1 MNVSHEPRRPASP
14 DAGEIFGAL
23 SSELETLKAADL
35 YRAPRVFEG
44 RADRVVVKDGRELLC
59 FASNNYL
66 GLTADEAVIRAASEA
81 TLHYGTGSGASRLVS
96 GTMKLH
102 VRLEEELA
110 SFKGTEAALLFGSG
124 FAANLGTIT
133 ALVGPEDV
141 VYTDRLNHAS
151 IIDGS
156 RLSKA
161 RVEIYAHADAADLES
176 RLVRKDDRNP
186 GRRRLIV
193 TDGVFSMD
201 GDLAPLPEIL
211 KLAEVYDAWVLVD
224 DAHASG
230 VIGPRGAGT
239 ADYYGVDSPRL
250 IRLGTLSKAF
260 GGEGGFVAGP
270 ADLVDYLR
278 HKARP
283 FVFSTAPSPATTAT
297 ALKALEIVQT
307 EPHRR
312 ERLRANAER
321 LREGLLSLGY
331 AVPGGPTPI
340 LPVMVG
346 EPATAVA
353 LSKALEDRGVL
364 APAIRPPTVPRGTSR
379 LRVTA
384 MATHTHSDI
393 SRALQ
398 AFREVRRGSP

>member
-1 MNVSHEPRRPASP
+1 MTVFREVRSAT
-14 DAGEIFGAL
+14 GEVFGAL
-23 SSELETLKAADL
+23 SAELEALRAADL
-35 YRAPRVFEG
+35 YRSPRVFEG

-66 GLTADEAVIRAASEA
+66 GLTADEEVIRAASRA
-81 TLHYGTGSGASRLVS
+81 TLRYGTGSGASRLVS

-133 ALVGPEDV
+133 ALVGPRDV
-141 VYTDRLNHAS
+141 IYTDRLNHAS

-156 RLSKA
+156 RLSRA
-161 RVEIYAHADAADLES
+161 RLEIYAHADADDLEKRLAHNGS
-176 RLVRKDDRNP
+176 RDP

-201 GDLAPLPEIL
+201 GDLAPLPRIL
-211 KLAEVYDAWVLVD
+211 ELAETYDAWVLVD

-239 ADYYGVDSPRL
+239 ADYYGIDSPRL

-283 FVFSTAPSPATTAT
+283 FVFSTAPSPATAAT
-297 ALKALEIVQT
+297 ALKALEIIRT

-312 ERLRANAER
+312 QRLRANADR
-321 LREGLLSLGY
+321 LREGLRALGY
-331 AVPGGPTPI
+331 TVPGHLTPI
-340 LPVMVG
+340 LPVMIG
-346 EPATAVA
+346 EPGRAVA
-353 LSKALEDRGVL
+353 LSKDLEHLGIL
-364 APAIRPPTVPRGTSR
+364 APAIRPPTVPEGTSR

-384 MATHTHSDI
+384 MATHTDQDI
-393 SRALQ
+393 ERALR
-398 AFREVRRGSP
+398 AFEEVR

>member
-1 MNVSHEPRRPASP
+1 MTVFREVRSVT
-14 DAGEIFGAL
+14 GEVFGAL
-23 SSELETLKAADL
+23 SAELEALRTADL
-35 YRAPRVFEG
+35 YRTPRVFEG

-66 GLTADEAVIRAASEA
+66 GLTADEEVIRAASRS
-81 TLHYGTGSGASRLVS
+81 TLRYGTGSGASRLVS
-96 GTMKLH
+96 GTMSLH

-133 ALVGPEDV
+133 ALVGPQDV
-141 VYTDRLNHAS
+141 IYTDRLNHAS

-156 RLSKA
+156 RLSRA
-161 RVEIYAHADAADLES
+161 RLEIYAHAGADDLEKKLAYNEG
-176 RLVRKDDRNP
+176 RDP

-201 GDLAPLPEIL
+201 GDLAPLPRIL
-211 KLAEVYDAWVLVD
+211 ELAEAYDAWVLVD

-239 ADYYGVDSPRL
+239 ADYYGIDSSRL

-283 FVFSTAPSPATTAT
+283 FVFSTAPSPATAAT
-297 ALKALEIVQT
+297 ALKALEIVRT

-312 ERLRANAER
+312 ERLRANADR
-321 LREGLLSLGY
+321 LREGLRALGY
-331 AVPGGPTPI
+331 TVPGHLTPI
-340 LPVMVG
+340 LPVMIG
-346 EPATAVA
+346 EPGRAVA
-353 LSKALEDRGVL
+353 LSKDLEDMGIL
-364 APAIRPPTVPRGTSR
+364 APAIRPPTVPEGTSR

-384 MATHTHSDI
+384 MATHTDQDI
-393 SRALQ
+393 ERALR
-398 AFREVRRGSP
+398 AFEEVR

>member
-1 MNVSHEPRRPASP
+1 MTLSRKKRVTQRTT
-14 DAGEIFGAL
+14 GEVFGAL
-23 SSELETLKAADL
+23 SEELEALRAADL

-59 FASNNYL
+59 LASNNYL

-81 TLHYGTGSGASRLVS
+81 ALRYGTGSGASRLVS
-96 GTMKLH
+96 GTMELH

-110 SFKGTEAALLFGSG
+110 SFEETGAALLFGSG

-133 ALVGPEDV
+133 ALVGSEDV
-141 VYTDRLNHAS
+141 IYTDRLNHAS
-151 IIDGS
+151 IIDGC

-161 RVEIYAHADAADLES
+161 RLEIYAHADAEDLKS
-176 RLVRKDDRNP
+176 RLARNRRNP

-211 KLAEVYDAWVLVD
+211 ELAEAHDAWVLVD

-230 VIGPRGAGT
+230 VIGRHGAGT
-239 ADYYGVDSPRL
+239 VDHFGLDSPRL

-270 ADLVDYLR
+270 EELVDYLR

-283 FVFSTAPSPATTAT
+283 FVFSTAPSPATVAT
-297 ALKALEIVQT
+297 ALKALEIVRT

-321 LREGLLSLGY
+321 LREGLRALDYEVLDGI
-331 AVPGGPTPI
+331 TPI

-346 EPATAVA
+346 EPGRAVE

-364 APAIRPPTVPRGTSR
+364 APAIRPPTVPEGTSR

-384 MATHTHSDI
+384 MATHTDSDI
-393 SRALQ
+393 DRALR
-398 AFREVRRGSP
+398 AFREVR

>member
-1 MNVSHEPRRPASP
+1 MTVFREVRSAT
-14 DAGEIFGAL
+14 GEVFGAL
-23 SSELETLKAADL
+23 SAELEELRAADL

-66 GLTADEAVIRAASEA
+66 GLTADEEVVQAASRA
-81 TLHYGTGSGASRLVS
+81 TLRYGTGSGASRLVS
-96 GTMKLH
+96 GTMELH

-110 SFKGTEAALLFGSG
+110 SFKETEAALLFGSG

-133 ALVGPEDV
+133 ALVGPQDV
-141 VYTDRLNHAS
+141 IYTDRLNHAS

-156 RLSKA
+156 RLSRA
-161 RVEIYAHADAADLES
+161 RLEIYAHADANDLEK
-176 RLVRKDDRNP
+176 RLAYDEGRDP

-201 GDLAPLPEIL
+201 GDLAPLPRIL
-211 KLAEVYDAWVLVD
+211 ELAETYDAWVLID

-239 ADYYGVDSPRL
+239 ADYYGIDSPRL

-260 GGEGGFVAGP
+260 GSEGGFVAGP
-270 ADLVDYLR
+270 AELVDYLR

-283 FVFSTAPSPATTAT
+283 FVFSTSPSPATVAT
-297 ALKALEIVQT
+297 ALKALEIVRT

-312 ERLRANAER
+312 QRLRANADR
-321 LREGLLSLGY
+321 LRKGLRDLGY
-331 AVPGGPTPI
+331 TVPGYLTPI
-340 LPVMVG
+340 LPVMIG
-346 EPATAVA
+346 EPGRAVA
-353 LSKALEDRGVL
+353 LSKALEDMGIL
-364 APAIRPPTVPRGTSR
+364 APAIRPPTVPEGTSR

-384 MATHTHSDI
+384 MATHTDQDI
-393 SRALQ
+393 ERALR
-398 AFREVRRGSP
+398 AFEEVR

>member
-1 MNVSHEPRRPASP
+1 MRGVAPAT
-14 DAGEIFGAL
+14 GEVFGAL
-23 SSELETLKAADL
+23 SSELEELRAADL
-35 YRAPRVFEG
+35 YRAPRVFES

-66 GLTADEAVIRAASEA
+66 GLTADEAVIQAASEA
-81 TLHYGTGSGASRLVS
+81 TLRYGTGSGASRLVS
-96 GTMKLH
+96 GTMELH

-110 SFKGTEAALLFGSG
+110 SFKETEAALLFGSG

-133 ALVGPEDV
+133 ALVGSEDV
-141 VYTDRLNHAS
+141 IYTDRLNHAS

-156 RLSKA
+156 RLSRA
-161 RVEIYAHADAADLES
+161 RLEIYAHVDAADLER
-176 RLVRKDDRNP
+176 RLALDSDRNP

-211 KLAEVYDAWVLVD
+211 GLAEAYDAWVLID

-230 VIGPRGAGT
+230 VIGTRGAGT
-239 ADYYGVDSPRL
+239 ADYYAVDSPRL

-297 ALKALEIVQT
+297 ALKALEIVRT
-307 EPHRR
+307 EPQRR
-312 ERLRANAER
+312 ERLRANAGR

-331 AVPGGPTPI
+331 AIPDGPTPI

-346 EPATAVA
+346 EPGRA
-353 LSKALEDRGVL
+353 LTLSRALEDRGVL
-364 APAIRPPTVPRGTSR
+364 APAIRPPTVPEGTSR

-384 MATHTHSDI
+384 MATHTNSDI
-393 SRALQ
+393 DRAIR
-398 AFREVRRGSP
+398 AFREVR

>member
-1 MNVSHEPRRPASP
+1 VTLSREGRGALPAA
-14 DAGEIFGAL
+14 DGVFGAL
-23 SSELETLKAADL
+23 GQELEALRDAEL

-44 RADRVVVKDGRELLC
+44 RADRVVIKDGCELLC
-59 FASNNYL
+59 LASNNYL
-66 GLTADEAVIRAASEA
+66 GLTADEAVIQAASEA
-81 TLHYGTGSGASRLVS
+81 TLRYGTGSGASRLVS
-96 GTMKLH
+96 GTMELH

-110 SFKGTEAALLFGSG
+110 SFEKTEAALLFGSG

-133 ALVGPEDV
+133 ALVGPEDI

-151 IIDGS
+151 IIDGC

-161 RVEIYAHADAADLES
+161 RLEIYAHADAEDLKS
-176 RLVRKDDRNP
+176 KLARNKDHNP

-211 KLAEVYDAWVLVD
+211 DLAEAYDTWVLID

-230 VIGPRGAGT
+230 VIGPQGAGT
-239 ADYYGVDSPRL
+239 ADYYGVNSPRL

-270 ADLVDYLR
+270 ANLIDFLR

-297 ALKALEIVQT
+297 ALKALEIVRT
-307 EPHRR
+307 EPRR
-312 ERLRANAER
+312 ERLHANAER
-321 LREGLLSLGY
+321 LREGLRTLGY
-331 AVPGGPTPI
+331 DVPGSPTPI

-346 EPATAVA
+346 EPGRAVA

-364 APAIRPPTVPRGTSR
+364 APAIRPPTVPYGTSR

-384 MATHTHSDI
+384 MATHTDSDI
-393 SRALQ
+393 EWALRA
-398 AFREVRRGSP
+398 FGEVR

>member
-1 MNVSHEPRRPASP
+1 MNVSHERRRQAP
-14 DAGEIFGAL
+14 DAGEVFEAL
-23 SSELETLKAADL
+23 SAELEALKAADL

-44 RADRVVVKDGRELLC
+44 RADRTVVKDGRELLC

-81 TLHYGTGSGASRLVS
+81 TLRYGTGSGASRLVS
-96 GTMKLH
+96 GTMELH
-102 VRLEEELA
+102 VRLEKELA
-110 SFKGTEAALLFGSG
+110 KFKRTGAALLFGSG

-133 ALVGPEDV
+133 ALLGPEDV

-151 IIDGS
+151 IIDGC

-161 RVEIYAHADAADLES
+161 RVEIYAHADAEDLEGKLARNVDS
-176 RLVRKDDRNP
+176 NP

-211 KLAEVYDAWVLVD
+211 DLAEAYDAWILVD

-230 VIGPRGAGT
+230 VLGSRGAGT
-239 ADYYGVDSPRL
+239 ADHYGVDSPRL

-270 ADLVDYLR
+270 VDLVDYLR

-297 ALKALEIVQT
+297 ALKALEIIRT

-340 LPVMVG
+340 LPVMIG
-346 EPATAVA
+346 EPARAVA
-353 LSKALEDRGVL
+353 LSRALEDRGVL
-364 APAIRPPTVPRGTSR
+364 APAIRPPTVPPGTSR

-384 MATHTHSDI
+384 MATHTDADI
-393 SRALQ
+393 DRALR
-398 AFREVRRGSP
+398 AFREVR

>member
-1 MNVSHEPRRPASP
+1 MTLPR
-14 DAGEIFGAL
+14 GEVRATTLATGEVFG
-23 SSELETLKAADL
+23 ELTEELQALKAADL

-44 RADRVVVKDGRELLC
+44 RADRVVIKDGRELLC

-81 TLHYGTGSGASRLVS
+81 ALRYGTGSGASRLVS
-96 GTMKLH
+96 GTMELH
-102 VRLEEELA
+102 VRLEEDLA
-110 SFKGTEAALLFGSG
+110 SFKKTEAILLFGSG

-141 VYTDRLNHAS
+141 IYTDRLNHAS

-161 RVEIYAHADAADLES
+161 RLEVYAHADADDLES
-176 RLVRKDDRNP
+176 KLARNKNP

-201 GDLAPLPEIL
+201 GDLAPLPRIL
-211 KLAEVYDAWVLVD
+211 DLAEAYDAWVLVD

-283 FVFSTAPSPATTAT
+283 FVFSTAPSPATVAT
-297 ALKALEIVQT
+297 ALKALEIVKT

-312 ERLRANAER
+312 ERLRSNAER
-321 LREGLLSLGY
+321 LREGLRSLGY
-331 AVPGGPTPI
+331 SVPGGPTPI
-340 LPVMVG
+340 LPIMIG
-346 EPATAVA
+346 EPGRAVA
-353 LSKALEDRGVL
+353 LSKALEEWGVL
-364 APAIRPPTVPRGTSR
+364 APAIRPPTVPNGTSR

-384 MATHTHSDI
+384 MATHTDSDI
-393 SRALQ
+393 DRALR
-398 AFREVRRGSP
+398 AFREVRRSTP

>member
-1 MNVSHEPRRPASP
+1 VTLFRDIRGAAPT
-14 DAGEIFGAL
+14 AGEVFGAL
-23 SSELETLKAADL
+23 SKELEALRAADL

-66 GLTADEAVIRAASEA
+66 GLTADEAVIQAASEA
-81 TLHYGTGSGASRLVS
+81 TLRYGTGSGASRLVS
-96 GTMKLH
+96 GTMDLH

-110 SFKGTEAALLFGSG
+110 SFEKTEAALLFGSG

-133 ALVGPEDV
+133 ALVGPEDI

-151 IIDGS
+151 IIDGC

-161 RVEIYAHADAADLES
+161 RLEIYAHADPDDLRN
-176 RLVRKDDRNP
+176 RLARNQNQDP

-201 GDLAPLPEIL
+201 GDLAPLPQIL
-211 KLAEVYDAWVLVD
+211 DLAEAYDAWVLID
-224 DAHASG
+224 DAHATG

-239 ADYYGVDSPRL
+239 ADHFGLDSPRL

-270 ADLVDYLR
+270 AILIDYLR

-283 FVFSTAPSPATTAT
+283 FVFSTAPSPATAAT
-297 ALKALEIVQT
+297 ALKALEIVRT

-312 ERLRANAER
+312 ERLHANAER
-321 LREGLLSLGY
+321 LRESLRALGY
-331 AVPGGPTPI
+331 TVPGYLTPI
-340 LPVMVG
+340 LPVMVEDPG
-346 EPATAVA
+346 RAVA
-353 LSKALEDRGVL
+353 LSKALEERGVL
-364 APAIRPPTVPRGTSR
+364 APAIRPPTVPYGTSR

-384 MATHTHSDI
+384 MATHTDSDI
-393 SRALQ
+393 DRALI
-398 AFREVRRGSP
+398 AFREVR

>member
-1 MNVSHEPRRPASP
+1 MTLWRETRGAAPNTREV
-14 DAGEIFGAL
+14 FGAL
-23 SSELETLKAADL
+23 TEELEALRDADL

-44 RADRVVVKDGRELLC
+44 RADRVVVKDGCELLC

-66 GLTADEAVIRAASEA
+66 GLTADEDVIRAASEA
-81 TLHYGTGSGASRLVS
+81 TLRYGTGSGASRLVS

-110 SFKGTEAALLFGSG
+110 SFKKTEAALLFGSG

-133 ALVGPEDV
+133 ALVGSEDV
-141 VYTDRLNHAS
+141 IYSDRLNHAS

-161 RVEIYAHADAADLES
+161 RLEVYAHADAKDLEN
-176 RLVRKDDRNP
+176 RLVRNRDRNP
-186 GRRRLIV
+186 CRRRLIV

-211 KLAEVYDAWVLVD
+211 DLAETYDAWVLID
-224 DAHASG
+224 DAHATG
-230 VIGPRGAGT
+230 VIGPSGAGT

-283 FVFSTAPSPATTAT
+283 FVFSTAPSPATVVT
-297 ALKALEIVQT
+297 ALKALEIVRT

-312 ERLRANAER
+312 KRLLANAEH
-321 LREGLLSLGY
+321 LREGLRSLGY
-331 AVPGGPTPI
+331 SIPGGPTPI
-340 LPVMVG
+340 LPVMIG
-346 EPATAVA
+346 EPGRAVA

-364 APAIRPPTVPRGTSR
+364 APAIRPPTVAKGTSR

-384 MATHTHSDI
+384 MATHTDSDI
-393 SRALQ
+393 DRALR
-398 AFREVRRGSP
+398 AFREVR

>member
-1 MNVSHEPRRPASP
+1 MTLSP
-14 DAGEIFGAL
+14 EARGVVPSTWEVFGAL
-23 SSELETLKAADL
+23 FEELDGLKGADL

-59 FASNNYL
+59 LASNNYL
-66 GLTADEAVIRAASEA
+66 GLTADESVIQAASEA
-81 TLHYGTGSGASRLVS
+81 ALRYGTGSGASRLVS
-96 GTMKLH
+96 GTMELH

-110 SFKGTEAALLFGSG
+110 SFEKTEAALLFGSG

-133 ALVGPEDV
+133 ALVTSEDAI
-141 VYTDRLNHAS
+141 YTDRLNHAS
-151 IIDGS
+151 IIDGC

-161 RVEIYAHADAADLES
+161 RLEIYGHADANDLQG
-176 RLVRKDDRNP
+176 RLARDRDRNP
-186 GRRRLIV
+186 SRRRLIV

-201 GDLAPLPEIL
+201 GDLAPLPQIL
-211 KLAEVYDAWVLVD
+211 ELAEAYDAWVLVD

-230 VIGPRGAGT
+230 VIGPHGAGT
-239 ADYYGVDSPRL
+239 ADYFGLESPRL

-270 ADLVDYLR
+270 AVLIDYLR

-283 FVFSTAPSPATTAT
+283 FVFSTAPSPATAAT
-297 ALKALEIVQT
+297 ALKALEIVRT

-312 ERLRANAER
+312 ERLHANAQR
-321 LREGLLSLGY
+321 LREGLRNLGY
-331 AVPGGPTPI
+331 AVPDAPTPI

-346 EPATAVA
+346 DPGRAVA
-353 LSKALEDRGVL
+353 LSKALEARGVL
-364 APAIRPPTVPRGTSR
+364 APAIRPPTVPDGTSR

-384 MATHTHSDI
+384 MATHTASDI
-393 SRALQ
+393 DRALL
-398 AFREVRRGSP
+398 AFREVR

>member
-1 MNVSHEPRRPASP
+1 MRSVAPAT
-14 DAGEIFGAL
+14 GEVFGAL
-23 SSELETLKAADL
+23 SSELEELRAADL
-35 YRAPRVFEG
+35 YREPRVFED

-66 GLTADEAVIRAASEA
+66 GLTADEAVIQAASEA
-81 TLHYGTGSGASRLVS
+81 TLRYGTGSGASRLVS
-96 GTMKLH
+96 GTMELH

-110 SFKGTEAALLFGSG
+110 SFKETEAALLFGSG

-133 ALVGPEDV
+133 ALVGSEDV
-141 VYTDRLNHAS
+141 IYTDRLNHAS

-161 RVEIYAHADAADLES
+161 RLEIYAHADAADLER
-176 RLVRKDDRNP
+176 RLARASERNP

-211 KLAEVYDAWVLVD
+211 GLAEAYDAWVLID

-297 ALKALEIVQT
+297 ALKALEIVRT
-307 EPHRR
+307 EPQRR

-331 AVPGGPTPI
+331 TVPGGPTPI

-346 EPATAVA
+346 EPGRALT

-364 APAIRPPTVPRGTSR
+364 APAIRPPTVPEGTSR
-379 LRVTA
+379 LRVTV
-384 MATHTHSDI
+384 MATHTDSDI
-393 SRALQ
+393 DRAIR
-398 AFREVRRGSP
+398 AFREVR

>member
-1 MNVSHEPRRPASP
+1 VNVSHGLQHSSSP
-14 DAGEIFGAL
+14 TPGEVFGAL
-23 SSELETLKAADL
+23 STELEALWEADL

-81 TLHYGTGSGASRLVS
+81 TLRYGTGSGASRLVS
-96 GTMKLH
+96 GTMELH

-110 SFKGTEAALLFGSG
+110 SFKETEAGLLFGSG

-133 ALVGPEDV
+133 ALVGSEDV
-141 VYTDRLNHAS
+141 IYTDRLNHAS

-161 RVEIYAHADAADLES
+161 RLEIYAHADAGDLES
-176 RLVRKDDRNP
+176 RLARNRDRSS
-186 GRRRLIV
+186 GGRRLIV

-201 GDLAPLPEIL
+201 GDLAPLPQIL
-211 KLAEVYDAWVLVD
+211 ELAEIYDAWVLVD

-250 IRLGTLSKAF
+250 IRLATLSKAF
-260 GGEGGFVAGP
+260 GGEGGFVAGS
-270 ADLVDYLR
+270 ADLIDYLR

-297 ALKALEIVQT
+297 ALKALEIVRT

-331 AVPGGPTPI
+331 TVPGGPTPI
-340 LPVMVG
+340 LPVMIG
-346 EPATAVA
+346 EPGRAVA
-353 LSKALEDRGVL
+353 ISRALEDRGVL
-364 APAIRPPTVPRGTSR
+364 APAIRPPTVPEGTSR

-384 MATHTHSDI
+384 MATHTDSDI
-393 SRALQ
+393 DRALQ
-398 AFREVRRGSP
+398 AFREVR

>member
-1 MNVSHEPRRPASP
+1 MTLSRKTRGAAPAA
-14 DAGEIFGAL
+14 DNIFGAL
-23 SSELETLKAADL
+23 SEELEALRAADL
-35 YRAPRVFEG
+35 YRAPRVFTS
-44 RADRVVVKDGRELLC
+44 RADRVVVKDGRELVCL
-59 FASNNYL
+59 ASNNYL
-66 GLTADEAVIRAASEA
+66 GLTADEAVIQAAAEA
-81 TLHYGTGSGASRLVS
+81 TLRYGTGSGASRLVS
-96 GTMKLH
+96 GTMELH
-102 VRLEEELA
+102 IRLEEELA
-110 SFKGTEAALLFGSG
+110 AFEETEAALLFGSG
-124 FAANLGTIT
+124 FAANLGAIS
-133 ALVGPEDV
+133 ALAGFEDV
-141 VYTDRLNHAS
+141 IYTDRLNHAS
-151 IIDGS
+151 IIDGC

-161 RVEIYAHADAADLES
+161 RVEIYAHADAKDLGD
-176 RLVRKDDRNP
+176 RLARNEQNP

-211 KLAEVYDAWVLVD
+211 EFAETYDAWVLVD

-239 ADYYGVDSPRL
+239 ADHFGISSPRL

-270 ADLVDYLR
+270 MDLIDYLR

-297 ALKALEIVQT
+297 ALKALEIIQT

-312 ERLRANAER
+312 ERLSANAER
-321 LREGLLSLGY
+321 LRDGLRALGY
-331 AVPGGPTPI
+331 VVPGHLTPI

-346 EPATAVA
+346 EPGRAVA
-353 LSKALEDRGVL
+353 LSGALEDRGIL
-364 APAIRPPTVPRGTSR
+364 APPIRPPTVPQGTSR

-384 MATHTHSDI
+384 MANHTDSDI
-393 SRALQ
+393 DRALH
-398 AFREVRRGSP
+398 AFREAR

>member
-1 MNVSHEPRRPASP
+1 MATPA
-14 DAGEIFGAL
+14 AGEVFGAL
-23 SSELETLKAADL
+23 SEELEALKAADL

-44 RADRVVVKDGRELLC
+44 RADRVVVKGGRELLC
-59 FASNNYL
+59 LASNNYL

-81 TLHYGTGSGASRLVS
+81 TLRYGTGSGASRLVS

-110 SFKGTEAALLFGSG
+110 SLEKTEAALLFGSG
-124 FAANLGTIT
+124 FAANLGTLT
-133 ALVGPEDV
+133 ALVGREDV

-151 IIDGS
+151 IIDGC

-161 RVEIYAHADAADLES
+161 RLEIYAHADAGDLEG
-176 RLVRKDDRNP
+176 RLARNRNRNP

-201 GDLAPLPEIL
+201 GDLAPLPRIL
-211 KLAEVYDAWVLVD
+211 ELAEAYDAWVLVD

-230 VIGPRGAGT
+230 VIGPQGAGT
-239 ADYYGVDSPRL
+239 ADHFGLESPRL

-270 ADLVDYLR
+270 ANLIDFLR

-283 FVFSTAPSPATTAT
+283 FVFSTAPSPATAAT
-297 ALKALEIVQT
+297 ALKALEIVRT
-307 EPHRR
+307 EPYRR

-321 LREGLLSLGY
+321 LREGLRALGY
-331 AVPGGPTPI
+331 TVPGYLTPI

-346 EPATAVA
+346 DPGRAVA
-353 LSKALEDRGVL
+353 LSKALENLGVL
-364 APAIRPPTVPRGTSR
+364 TPAIRPPTVPHGTSR

-384 MATHTHSDI
+384 MATHTNSDI
-393 SRALQ
+393 DWALL
-398 AFREVRRGSP
+398 AFREVR

>member
-1 MNVSHEPRRPASP
+1 VTPSREARVASP
-14 DAGEIFGAL
+14 SADGVFGTL
-23 SSELETLKAADL
+23 GQELEALRSADL
-35 YRAPRVFEG
+35 YRTLRVFEG

-59 FASNNYL
+59 LASNNYL
-66 GLTADEAVIRAASEA
+66 GLTADEAVIQAASEA
-81 TLHYGTGSGASRLVS
+81 ALRYGTGSGASRLVS

-110 SFKGTEAALLFGSG
+110 SFEKTEAALLFGSG

-133 ALVGPEDV
+133 ALVGSEDV

-151 IIDGS
+151 IIDGC

-161 RVEIYAHADAADLES
+161 RLEIYAHADAEDLKS
-176 RLVRKDDRNP
+176 KLTRNREP

-211 KLAEVYDAWVLVD
+211 DLAEAFDAWVLVD

-230 VIGPRGAGT
+230 VIGPQGAGT

-270 ADLVDYLR
+270 TTLIDYLR

-297 ALKALEIVQT
+297 ALKALEIIRT
-307 EPHRR
+307 EPRRR
-312 ERLRANAER
+312 ERLRANAAR
-321 LREGLLSLGY
+321 LCEGLRALGY
-331 AVPGGPTPI
+331 DVPGGPTPI
-340 LPVMVG
+340 LPVVVG
-346 EPATAVA
+346 EPGRAVA

-364 APAIRPPTVPRGTSR
+364 APAIRPPTVPYGTSR
-379 LRVTA
+379 LRVTV
-384 MATHTHSDI
+384 MATHTGSDI
-393 SRALQ
+393 EWALW
-398 AFREVRRGSP
+398 AFREVC

>member
-1 MNVSHEPRRPASP
+1 MRGVAPA
-14 DAGEIFGAL
+14 AGEVFGAL
-23 SSELETLKAADL
+23 SSELEELRAADL
-35 YRAPRVFEG
+35 YRAPRVFED
-44 RADRVVVKDGRELLC
+44 RADRVVVKDERELLC

-66 GLTADEAVIRAASEA
+66 GLTADEAVIQAASEA
-81 TLHYGTGSGASRLVS
+81 TLRYGTGSGASRLVS
-96 GTMKLH
+96 GTMELH

-110 SFKGTEAALLFGSG
+110 SFKETEAALLFGSG

-133 ALVGPEDV
+133 ALVGSEDV
-141 VYTDRLNHAS
+141 IYTDRLNHAS

-161 RVEIYAHADAADLES
+161 RLEIYAHADAADLER
-176 RLVRKDDRNP
+176 RLARDSDRNP

-211 KLAEVYDAWVLVD
+211 NLAEAYDAWVLID

-230 VIGPRGAGT
+230 VIGTRGAGT

-297 ALKALEIVQT
+297 ALKALEIVRT
-307 EPHRR
+307 EPQRR
-312 ERLRANAER
+312 ERLRANARR

-331 AVPGGPTPI
+331 TIPDGPTPI

-346 EPATAVA
+346 EPGRAVA

-364 APAIRPPTVPRGTSR
+364 APAIRPPTVPEGTSR

-384 MATHTHSDI
+384 MATHTNSDI
-393 SRALQ
+393 DRAIR
-398 AFREVRRGSP
+398 AFREMR

>member
-1 MNVSHEPRRPASP
+1 LTLSHGIPPAI
-14 DAGEIFGAL
+14 GEAFGAL
-23 SSELETLKAADL
+23 SAELEALKAADL
-35 YRAPRVFEG
+35 YRSPRVFEG

-66 GLTADEAVIRAASEA
+66 GLTADEAVIQAASEA
-81 TLHYGTGSGASRLVS
+81 ALRYGTGSGASRLVS

-102 VRLEEELA
+102 VLLEEELA
-110 SFKGTEAALLFGSG
+110 SFKKTEAALLFGSG

-141 VYTDRLNHAS
+141 IYTDRLNHAS

-161 RVEIYAHADAADLES
+161 RLEIYAHADTEDLKN
-176 RLVRKDDRNP
+176 RLAHNRDRNP

-211 KLAEVYDAWVLVD
+211 DLAETYDAWVLID
-224 DAHASG
+224 DAHATG

-239 ADYYGVDSPRL
+239 ADYYNVDSPRL
-250 IRLGTLSKAF
+250 VRLGTLSKAF

-283 FVFSTAPSPATTAT
+283 FVFSTAPSPATVAT
-297 ALKALEIVQT
+297 ALKALDIVQT

-321 LREGLLSLGY
+321 LREGLHLLGY
-331 AVPGGPTPI
+331 VVPRGPTPI
-340 LPVMVG
+340 VPVMVG
-346 EPATAVA
+346 EPGRAVA

-364 APAIRPPTVPRGTSR
+364 APAIRPPTVPKGTSR

-384 MATHTHSDI
+384 MATHTDSDI
-393 SRALQ
+393 DHALQ
-398 AFREVRRGSP
+398 AFREVR

>member
-1 MNVSHEPRRPASP
+1 MRSVAPAT
-14 DAGEIFGAL
+14 GEVFGAL
-23 SSELETLKAADL
+23 SSELEELRAADL
-35 YRAPRVFEG
+35 YREPRVFED
-44 RADRVVVKDGRELLC
+44 RADRVVVKDGRVLLC

-66 GLTADEAVIRAASEA
+66 GLTADEAVIQAASEA
-81 TLHYGTGSGASRLVS
+81 TLRYGTGSGASRLVS
-96 GTMKLH
+96 GTMELH

-110 SFKGTEAALLFGSG
+110 SFKETEAALLFGSG

-133 ALVGPEDV
+133 ALVGSEDV
-141 VYTDRLNHAS
+141 IYTDRLNHAS

-161 RVEIYAHADAADLES
+161 RLEIYAHADAADLER
-176 RLVRKDDRNP
+176 RLARASERNP

-211 KLAEVYDAWVLVD
+211 GLAEAYDAWVLID

-297 ALKALEIVQT
+297 ALKALEIVRT
-307 EPHRR
+307 EPQRR
-312 ERLRANAER
+312 ERLRANVER

-331 AVPGGPTPI
+331 TVPGGLTPI

-346 EPATAVA
+346 EPGRALA

-364 APAIRPPTVPRGTSR
+364 APAIRPPTVPEGTSR
-379 LRVTA
+379 LRVTV
-384 MATHTHSDI
+384 MATHTDSDI
-393 SRALQ
+393 DRAIR
-398 AFREVRRGSP
+398 AFREVR